1 MILAIAATDPAL
13 EAAAV
18 EYLAVRSV
26 THFPLSPEDTDAER
40 AARIETLNE
49 ARHYV
54 VTGLGTPAELFA
66 VQRRPGVRL
75 LFLGDPPPAGTLG
88 PLRALFERADAHVAG
103 PTAQALDRIRDIALE
118 AMSAFDRP
126 SWDDYFME
134 IAHVVARR
142 SNCMKRKVA
151 AVIVRDKRIVTT
163 GYNGTPRGARN
174 CNEGGCPRCN
184 TMTLAGTALEECLCN
199 HAEENAIVQAA
210 FHGISVRDATLYCTF
225 SPCLHC
231 TKLIINSGILEVV
244 YDADYPMGARALD
257 LLAECGVKARRYP

>member
-1 MILAIAATDPAL
+1 MILALAGGDATLRDAVVAFLTARSAEHVVLTDGAAEGD
-13 EAAAV
+13 
-18 EYLAVRSV
+18 
-26 THFPLSPEDTDAER
+26 H
-40 AARIETLNE
+40 AARLAQLSE

-54 VTGLGTPAELFA
+54 VTGVATPGELAAVRGSGRFRLVWLGAAPPGAEPAYALYEQAHARIAGALEDA
-66 VQRRPGVRL
+66 LERVRGV
-75 LFLGDPPPAGTLG
+75 AC
-88 PLRALFERADAHVAG
+88 
-103 PTAQALDRIRDIALE
+103 E
-118 AMSAFDRP
+118 AMSGFDRP
-126 SWDDYFME
+126 SWDDYFMD

-151 AVIVRDKRIVTT
+151 AVVVRDKRIVTT

-184 TMTLAGTALEECLCN
+184 TLAPAGAELEECMCN

-210 FHGISVRDATLYCTF
+210 FHGISVRGATLYCTY

-231 TKLIINSGILEVV
+231 TKLIINAGIEEVV
-244 YDADYPMGARALD
+244 YNAEYPMGARALD